1 MFKLRYSSTSPFVR
15 KVRVV
20 SIETG
25 QEKDIELIKTMT
37 ADPTCDIGKDNPLNK
52 VPALV
57 LEDGSTLYDSHVI
70 CEFLDSR
77 HKGTRIFPAAGDAR
91 WTALRQ
97 EALANGM
104 ADAGVLRMMETRR
117 PTGEQSPAWIARQKL
132 KMDQGLDQLEKEAP
146 RFSQGFD
153 IGLMSIA
160 IVLDYFDFRFKAE
173 EWRKSRPNLAKWHE
187 ALSVR
192 PSLKSTLPFE

>member
-20 SIETG
+20 AIETG
-25 QEKDIELIKTMT
+25 QEKDIELVKTVT
-37 ADPTCDIGKDNPLNK
+37 ADPNTDIGKDNPLNK

-57 LEDGSTLYDSHVI
+57 LEDGSSLYDSHVI

-77 HKGTRIFPAAGDAR
+77 HSGAKLFPPVGPAR

-117 PTGEQSPAWIARQKL
+117 PANEQSEAWIARQKL
-132 KMDQGLDQLEKEAP
+132 KMDQGLDALEREAP
-146 RFSQGFD
+146 SFSGGID
-153 IGLMSIA
+153 IGLMTIA

-173 EWRKSRPNLAKWHE
+173 DWRKGRPNLTKWHAE
-187 ALSVR
+187 ISQR

>member
-25 QEKDIELIKTMT
+25 QDKDIELIKTVT

-57 LEDGSTLYDSHVI
+57 MEDGSALYDSHVI
-70 CEFLDSR
+70 CEFLDAR
-77 HKGTRIFPAAGDAR
+77 AGGGKFFPAPGPAR
-91 WTALRQ
+91 WSALRQ

-117 PTGEQSPAWIARQKL
+117 PAGEQSPAWIARQKL

-146 RFSQGFD
+146 HFAGGFD
-153 IGLMSIA
+153 IGLMTIA

-173 EWRKSRPNLAKWHE
+173 AWRQGRPNLAKWHE
-187 ALSVR
+187 AISVR

>member
-20 SIETG
+20 ALETG
-25 QEKDIELIKTMT
+25 QDKDIELIKTVT

-57 LEDGSTLYDSHVI
+57 LEDGSSLYDSHVI
-70 CEFLDSR
+70 CEFLDAR
-77 HKGTRIFPAAGDAR
+77 HSGARIFPATGPAR

-104 ADAGVLRMMETRR
+104 ADAGVLRMMENRR
-117 PTGEQSPAWIARQKL
+117 PANEQSPAWIVRQKL
-132 KMDQGLDQLEKEAP
+132 KMDQGLDQLEREALA
-146 RFSQGFD
+146 FAKGFD
-153 IGLMSIA
+153 IGLLTIA

-173 EWRKSRPNLAKWHE
+173 DWRKGRPNLTKWHE
-187 ALSVR
+187 AISER

>member
-25 QEKDIELIKTMT
+25 SEKDIELIKTVT
-37 ADPTCDIGKDNPLNK
+37 ADPNCDIGKDNPLNK

-57 LEDGSTLYDSHVI
+57 LEDGSSLYDSHVI
-70 CEFLDSR
+70 CEFLDAR
-77 HKGTRIFPAAGDAR
+77 PGGGKFFPANGPAR

-117 PTGEQSPAWIARQKL
+117 PAGEQSPGWIARQKL

-146 RFSQGFD
+146 SFASGFD
-153 IGLMSIA
+153 IGLMTIA
-160 IVLDYFDFRFKAE
+160 IALDYFDFRFKAE
-173 EWRKSRPNLAKWHE
+173 GWRNGRPNLAKWHE
-187 ALSVR
+187 AISAR
-192 PSLKSTLPFE
+192 PSLKATLPFE

>member
-15 KVRVV
+15 KVSVLA
-20 SIETG
+20 IETG
-25 QEKDIELIKTMT
+25 QDKEIERIPTV
-37 ADPTCDIGKDNPLNK
+37 AIDPNSDIGKDNPLNK

-57 LEDGSTLYDSHVI
+57 LEDGSSLYDSHVI
-70 CEFLDSR
+70 CEFLDAR
-77 HKGTRIFPAAGDAR
+77 HQGPKFFPAAGPAR

-104 ADAGVLRMMETRR
+104 ADAGVLRIMESRR
-117 PTGEQSPAWIARQKL
+117 PANEQSPGWIARQKL

-146 RFSQGFD
+146 KFASGFD
-153 IGLMSIA
+153 IGLMTIA

-173 EWRKSRPNLAKWHE
+173 EWRKGRPNLTKWHE
-187 ALSVR
+187 AISAR
-192 PSLKSTLPFE
+192 ASLKSTMPFE